1 MNTITDFLTDAS
13 NANLIKTVLILIV
26 GYILRALIVRI
37 IHKNMK
43 DIKLFHKIKKITTYI
58 YFGIIILVLIAIW
71 IKPGSMG
78 TYLGL
83 ASAGLAIALKDLL
96 INIAAW
102 AFIMIKKPFVVG
114 DRVEIGDKAGD
125 VIDQRLFQFTV
136 MEIGNWVNSDQSTGR
151 MIHIPNQ
158 MVFSYPLFN
167 YSSGFKYIWNE
178 VHVTLTFESDYKKA
192 KEIFLKIAEKYA
204 LHLTDSIEKEL
215 KEASKRYLV
224 FYKNLTP
231 IVYTEVKDSGIVLS
245 IRYLCEPHKRRTTNE
260 QIWEDVL
267 TCIQEHDD
275 IELAYQTFRMVQE

>member
-13 NANLIKTVLILIV
+13 NANIIKTVLILIV
-26 GYILRALIVRI
+26 GYILRALIIRV
-37 IHKNMK
+37 IHKSMK
-43 DIKLFHKIKKITTYI
+43 DMKLFHKIKKITTYI
-58 YFGIIILVLIAIW
+58 YFGIIILVLIGIW

-158 MVFSYPLFN
+158 MVYSYPLFN

-192 KEIFLKIAEKYA
+192 KKIFLKIAEDYA

-245 IRYLCEPHKRRTTNE
+245 IRYLCEPHRRRTTNE

-275 IELAYQTFRMVQE
+275 LELAYQTFRMVQE